1 MITNHSENPS
11 SKFLQTIKA
20 KEGVQ
25 KKEHFYTVSSKVN
38 WYNYYE
44 KEYESAFKT
53 LKKTQLPYDPAAP
66 LSRVSGRDADFE
78 KTQARKYAPQHLLQ
92 QRRCGSNECSW
103 TDKQIRK
110 WNMFTMQPNLA

>member
-1 MITNHSENPS
+1 MIANHSENPS

-53 LKKTQLPYDPAAP
+53 LKKHSCHMTQ
-66 LSRVSGRDADFE
+66 
-78 KTQARKYAPQHLLQ
+78 
-92 QRRCGSNECSW
+92 
-103 TDKQIRK
+103 
-110 WNMFTMQPNLA
+110 QPHS